1 MAKKEI
7 KTDLWVY
14 ELLKEAGLNLS
25 AQGSDIV
32 EINNAL
38 KTASKSGT
46 GKVGFP
52 EYCGVVND
60 FLIVIED
67 KADTAKHIQ
76 RDANGLISLDTTSVR
91 DFAVN
96 GALHYGKHLAAHTS
110 YNKIIAIGVSGD
122 EKRHKITPLFIDE
135 RGNDKELDDVE
146 TFTLCKKHCRVLR

>member
-96 GALHYGKHLAAHTS
+96 GALHITASILQLIPATTRLLPLAYQAMKNATKSHRSLLTNAATTKS
-110 YNKIIAIGVSGD
+110 W
-122 EKRHKITPLFIDE
+122 TM
-135 RGNDKELDDVE
+135 
-146 TFTLCKKHCRVLR
+146 